1 MEYIALALAPGIAIC
16 MFIFYKDVY
25 NREPKLNLIVSFILG
40 CIAIFPAVWFE
51 QAFSYTIDGTITGVA
66 IFSYAVVGFS
76 EEASKFLGLRFY
88 SYRQRS
94 FDEPLDGI
102 VYSVMVS
109 MGFATLENVMYV
121 MKYAEAGQGLQV
133 GIQRMFLSVPAHASF
148 AVVMGYFVGKAKF
161 KSSNSLMVMF
171 TGLLIAIFFHGT
183 YDFFLF
189 LPTYSHIGK
198 EMSEGLLAAGAIG
211 SYIVC
216 LILSRKLIRYHRNIS
231 QIMFKD
237 KNTNISA

>member
-1 MEYIALALAPGIAIC
+1 MHYIALALAPGIAIC
-16 MFIFYKDVY
+16 MYIFYKDMY
-25 NREPKLNLIVSFILG
+25 NREPKLTLFVSFMLG
-40 CIAIFPAVWFE
+40 CFAILPAIWFE
-51 QAFSYTIDGTITGVA
+51 KTFSYTIDGSLTGVV
-66 IFSYAVVGFS
+66 IFSYGIVGFS
-76 EEASKFLGLRFY
+76 EEASKFLGLRLY
-88 SYRQRS
+88 AYNKKS

-109 MGFATLENVMYV
+109 MGFSTLENVMYV
-121 MKYAEAGQGLQV
+121 MNYVQEGRGLEV

-148 AVVMGYFVGKAKF
+148 AIVMGYFVGKAKF
-161 KSSNSLMVMF
+161 NSGKSMLLMLS
-171 TGLLIAIFFHGT
+171 GLLMAIFFHGT

-189 LPTYSHIGK
+189 LPEYSHIGK
-198 EMSEGLLAAGAIG
+198 HMSEGLLAAGAIG

-237 KNTNISA
+237 KNINTSA